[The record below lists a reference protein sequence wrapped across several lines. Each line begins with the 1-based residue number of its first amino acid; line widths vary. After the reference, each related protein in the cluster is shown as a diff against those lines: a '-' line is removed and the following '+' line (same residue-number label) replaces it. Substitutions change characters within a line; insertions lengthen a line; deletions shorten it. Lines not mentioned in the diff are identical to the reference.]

1 MVTSHGQGDGH
12 SHSHDFSFLSGP
24 EPTTIHGPELQRI
37 DTGHGVIELSIFE
50 YGVPPRFRLS
60 GPEADRV
67 QVDTLR
73 ESGAVGVFIRQTR
86 RVLGAPWTRFRSR
99 TGLT

>member
-60 GPEADRV
+60 GPEADRL
-67 QVDTLR
+67 QVETLR
-73 ESGAVGVFIRQTR
+73 ESGAAGVFIRQAR
-86 RVLGAPWTRFRSR
+86 RVLGARGRDSR
-99 TGLT
+99 AARV